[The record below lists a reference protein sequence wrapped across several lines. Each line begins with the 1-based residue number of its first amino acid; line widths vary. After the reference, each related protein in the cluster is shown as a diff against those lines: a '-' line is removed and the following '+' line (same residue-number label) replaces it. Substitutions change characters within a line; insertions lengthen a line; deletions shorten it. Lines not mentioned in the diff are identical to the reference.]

1 MVLKVLHIES
11 GKNLY
16 GGAQQ
21 VLFLLRNLPKLGAE
35 SVLMCDP
42 RSAIRSACDLEGIP
56 TYPVSMAGDLDL
68 SLPLKI
74 RKVCKE
80 VRPDIVHI
88 HSRRGVD
95 FWGGWIARRLGIPCV
110 LSRRVDNPESRWIV
124 KWKYGMYDRVI
135 TISDGIRQVL
145 LSEGLEDEK
154 ITLVRSAVD
163 FSSFPTPIS
172 KTSFL
177 ERFRLVESNIVV
189 GCAAQLIERKGHRF
203 LIDAL
208 PEVVSRF
215 PQLKV
220 LLFGK
225 GSMEKTLKEQVTKMG
240 LEKVVSFPGFVED
253 IKAIY
258 PHLDILVHPALMEG
272 LGVALIEAAYCRLP
286 IVAGRAGGIPE
297 IVHHH
302 ENGFLVEPGES
313 EPIKDALIKL
323 LNDNNLRKTMG
334 KKAYEIASNNFSVMP
349 MAEGNFNVYC
359 SLLSRNT

>member
-1 MVLKVLHIES
+1 MKVLHIES

-21 VLFLLRNLPKLGAE
+21 VLFLLRNLPKLGVE
-35 SVLMCDP
+35 NVLMCDP

-56 TYPVSMAGDLDL
+56 TYPVPMAGDLDL
-68 SLPLKI
+68 SLPFKI

-80 VRPDIVHI
+80 LRPDIVHI

-95 FWGGWIARRLGIPCV
+95 FWGGWVGRKLGIPCV
-110 LSRRVDNPESRWIV
+110 LSRRVDNPEPRWIV

-145 LSEGLEDEK
+145 LSEGLEDDK

-172 KTSFL
+172 KASFL
-177 ERFRLVESNIVV
+177 ERFGLEESNLVV

-208 PEVVSRF
+208 PEVVSHF

-225 GSMEKTLKEQVTKMG
+225 GAMEKALKERVAKMG

-272 LGVALIEAAYCRLP
+272 LGVALIEASYCGLP
-286 IVAGRAGGIPE
+286 IIAGRAGGIPE
-297 IVHHH
+297 IVHD
-302 ENGFLVEPGES
+302 NKTGFLVEPGKS
-313 EPIKDALIKL
+313 EPIIDALIKL
-323 LNDNNLRKTMG
+323 LNDNNLRKTMRDTAREFVL
-334 KKAYEIASNNFSVMP
+334 KNFSVTP
-349 MAEGNFNVYC
+349 MTEGNYHVYHA
-359 SLLSRNT
+359 LLSEKK